1 MGLASMG
8 HQLQRPLVC
17 RTEYQRLEFEMTKE
31 QILETIKLL
40 SALESWSFA
49 DKHTLPDYL
58 YDKISE
64 SIDALTEE
72 LLK

>member
-1 MGLASMG
+1 MS
-8 HQLQRPLVC
+8 
-17 RTEYQRLEFEMTKE
+17 KE

-58 YDKISE
+58 YEKISA
-64 SIDALTEE
+64 SMDALTKE

>member
-1 MGLASMG
+1 
-8 HQLQRPLVC
+8 
-17 RTEYQRLEFEMTKE
+17 MTKE

-58 YDKISE
+58 YDKIAASM
-64 SIDALTEE
+64 DMLTGE